1 MCKKCW
7 NRVDILVFL
16 EQFVKRELQKKPDKQ
31 FLLEIG
37 RERVKNKQV
46 YSKYARRMTI
56 NCFSN

>member
-37 RERVKNKQV
+37 RER
-46 YSKYARRMTI
+46 
-56 NCFSN
+56 C